1 MKNAKILIVA
11 SNELYHINDVEYEMM
26 NWFDYWYAKVPDVAK
41 TLDTVDLLV
50 CFEANNGI
58 LY

>member
-1 MKNAKILIVA
+1 
-11 SNELYHINDVEYEMM
+11 MM

-41 TLDTVDLLV
+41 TLDTADLLV